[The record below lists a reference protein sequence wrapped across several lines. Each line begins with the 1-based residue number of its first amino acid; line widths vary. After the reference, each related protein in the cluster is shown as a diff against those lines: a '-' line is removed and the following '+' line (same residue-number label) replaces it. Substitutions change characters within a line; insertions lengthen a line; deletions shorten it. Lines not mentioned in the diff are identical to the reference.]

1 MKEHEKKKKKQKTKH
16 EQSLASMLQMVL
28 EISHFKVRNL
38 SKMDVAIF
46 RFLASFS
53 LNPITSGILRFH
65 KQRGGEGGG
74 LFGLD
79 PENKVTVNG
88 LI

>member
-1 MKEHEKKKKKQKTKH
+1 
-16 EQSLASMLQMVL
+16 MLQMVL
-28 EISHFKVRNL
+28 EISHFKVRNF

-53 LNPITSGILRFH
+53 LNPITYGILRFH
-65 KQRGGEGGG
+65 KQREGGG
-74 LFGLD
+74 LFGSD
-79 PENKVTVNG
+79 PENKVTVSG